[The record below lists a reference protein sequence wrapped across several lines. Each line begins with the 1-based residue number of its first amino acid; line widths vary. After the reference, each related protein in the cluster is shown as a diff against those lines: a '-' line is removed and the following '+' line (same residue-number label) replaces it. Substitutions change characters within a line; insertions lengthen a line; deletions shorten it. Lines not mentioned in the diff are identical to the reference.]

1 MSRPF
6 ARFFR
11 QAPLFLLLSCL
22 APFVSPTLHAQEL
35 AAPGALGA
43 DILPKGR
50 SAVRFETRFSLA
62 GEEFN
67 SRGDRQA
74 LFSDYDNLS
83 LDSTLFPTLLPPGL
97 TLGTS
102 DLSARM
108 TGKQARFTF
117 GYGLTDD
124 ITIGFQV
131 GYGEAVN
138 KVRVSV
144 SGSNLGANPF
154 FNPALPVSGLNSPYA
169 PLALLPPGTPA
180 LGTQDVQNLLSN
192 PMFGFGYKPVQ
203 TSTWHSALDPLV
215 GLRWR
220 FDKGENHA
228 TVFAPT
234 LRFGVARQPDPNDLM
249 QMVLGDGTD
258 DILLGVLHTR
268 RPAPNWDLL
277 LSAQYT
283 VQLADHVTARARS
296 ASELLVPSTRLE
308 RLRRDR
314 TNPVEVTAEA
324 GYSSGPWRFSGRLEY
339 ARGGKDHYSSPTGQD
354 VSGLEIGS
362 DFHFLLG
369 YLGVSWNGIPGY
381 LRGENRF
388 PAIVSLVAATTLAA
402 KNTSAPDTLYLTL
415 TLPF

>member
-1 MSRPF
+1 MPPQLL
-6 ARFFR
+6 RFLCR
-11 QAPLFLLLSCL
+11 ASCL
-22 APFVSPTLHAQEL
+22 AAVAAVPAAAQEL

-50 SAVRFETRFSLA
+50 SAMRLEARASWA
-62 GEEFN
+62 GDEFN
-67 SRGDRQA
+67 GNGDRQA

-83 LDSTLFPTLLPPGL
+83 LDNTLFPTLLPPGL

-108 TGKQARFTF
+108 TGKQTRFTF

-124 ITIGFQV
+124 LTMGFQV

-138 KVRVSV
+138 SVRVSV
-144 SGSNLGANPF
+144 SGSNLGANPL
-154 FNPALPVSGLNSPYA
+154 FNPALPISGLNSPFA

-192 PMFGFGYKPVQ
+192 PIFGFGYKPVQ

-220 FDKGENHA
+220 FEKGEDHA

-234 LRFGVARQPDPNDLM
+234 LRFGVAKQPDPNDLM
-249 QMVLGDGTD
+249 QMVLGDGTN
-258 DILLGVLHTR
+258 DILLGVIHTR
-268 RPAPNWDLL
+268 KLADRWDLL

-296 ASELLVPSTRLE
+296 VNELLVPSSRLE
-308 RLRRDR
+308 RLKRDR
-314 TNPVEVTAEA
+314 TNPIELTAET
-324 GYSSGPWRFSGRLEY
+324 GYGIGDWRLSARLEY
-339 ARGGKDHYSSPTGQD
+339 ARGGQDHYTSPTGQD
-354 VSGLEIGS
+354 VSGLEVGT

-381 LRGENRF
+381 LRGERKF
-388 PAIVSLVAATTLAA
+388 PAIVSLVAATTLEA
-402 KNTSAPDTLYLTL
+402 KNTSAPDTVYLTL

>member
-1 MSRPF
+1 MSR
-6 ARFFR
+6 FFLR
-11 QAPLFLLLSCL
+11 VLCRAACL
-22 APFVSPTLHAQEL
+22 AAITTIPASAQEL

-50 SAVRFETRFSLA
+50 SAMRLETRASWA
-62 GEEFN
+62 RDEFN
-67 SRGDRQA
+67 GQGDRQA
-74 LFSDYDNLS
+74 LFSDYDGLNL
-83 LDSTLFPTLLPPGL
+83 TATIFPALAFFGPGA
-97 TLGTS
+97 TLGAT

-108 TGKQARFTF
+108 TGKQTRFTV

-124 ITIGFQV
+124 ITVGFQV

-138 KVRVSV
+138 KVNASV
-144 SGSNLGANPF
+144 TPGNI
-154 FNPALPVSGLNSPYA
+154 
-169 PLALLPPGTPA
+169 PPGAVVPGATSA
-180 LGTQDVQNLLSN
+180 TQAVQTLLSN
-192 PMFGFGYKPVQ
+192 PAFGYNYKPIQ
-203 TSTWHSALDPLV
+203 SSTWHSALDPLV

-234 LRFGVARQPDPNDLM
+234 LRFGVAKQPDPNDLM

-268 RPAPNWDLL
+268 KLAPRWDLL

-283 VQLADHVTARARS
+283 IQLSDHVTARARG
-296 ASELLVPSTRLE
+296 ANELLVPSSRLE
-308 RLRRDR
+308 RLKRDR
-314 TNPVEVTAEA
+314 TNPIELTAET
-324 GYSSGPWRFSGRLEY
+324 GYGFGDWRLSARLEY
-339 ARGGKDHYSSPTGQD
+339 ARGGKDHYTSPTGRD
-354 VSGLEIGS
+354 VSGLELGS

-381 LRGENRF
+381 LRGEHRF
-388 PAIVSLVAATTLAA
+388 PGIVSLVAATTLEA
-402 KNTSAPDTLYLTL
+402 KNTSAPDTVYLTL

>member
-154 FNPALPVSGLNSPYA
+154 FNPALAAGAS
-169 PLALLPPGTPA
+169 
-180 LGTQDVQNLLSN
+180 
-192 PMFGFGYKPVQ
+192 
-203 TSTWHSALDPLV
+203 
-215 GLRWR
+215 
-220 FDKGENHA
+220 A
-228 TVFAPT
+228 TVCSTKSSEEWSPK
-234 LRFGVARQPDPNDLM
+234 
-249 QMVLGDGTD
+249 
-258 DILLGVLHTR
+258 
-268 RPAPNWDLL
+268 
-277 LSAQYT
+277 S
-283 VQLADHVTARARS
+283 LAK
-296 ASELLVPSTRLE
+296 L
-308 RLRRDR
+308 
-314 TNPVEVTAEA
+314 PV
-324 GYSSGPWRFSGRLEY
+324 
-339 ARGGKDHYSSPTGQD
+339 
-354 VSGLEIGS
+354 
-362 DFHFLLG
+362 
-369 YLGVSWNGIPGY
+369 
-381 LRGENRF
+381 
-388 PAIVSLVAATTLAA
+388 
-402 KNTSAPDTLYLTL
+402 
-415 TLPF
+415 